1 MLRALLLALMVLAV
15 PAKETAPVVTDGPS
29 FTADGQL
36 KFPAEYREWVYL
48 TSGLD
53 MTYGPN
59 APAAAHPV
67 FDNVFVNPSAYRSF
81 LRTGTW
87 PDGTVIMLENRAA
100 VGEVSINKRGKT
112 QSTEVTGLEVHVKDS
127 AHLKGDSWGFFNFK
141 DKVSAKL
148 IDRPASC
155 YTCHEQHAAVNTTFV
170 QFYPTLLPLA
180 TEKKTLSEAYLTEM
194 AAPAVIAD
202 GKQGSVAR

>member
-1 MLRALLLALMVLAV
+1 MLRGLLLVLMVLAV
-15 PAKETAPVVTDGPS
+15 PVKETAPVVTDGPS

-36 KFPAEYREWVYL
+36 KFPADYREWVYL

-59 APAAAHPV
+59 ASVSAHPM
-67 FDNVFVNPSAYRSF
+67 FDNVFVSPSAYRSF
-81 LRTGTW
+81 LKTGTW
-87 PDGTVIMLENRAA
+87 PDGTIMMLENRGA
-100 VGEVSINKRGKT
+100 VGDVSINKRGKT
-112 QSTEVTGLEVHVKDS
+112 QSAEVTGLEVHVKDS
-127 AHLKGDSWGFFNFK
+127 AHLKGDGWGFFNFK

-155 YTCHEQHAAVNTTFV
+155 YTCHEQHAAVNTMFV

-180 TEKKTLSEAYLTEM
+180 TEKKTLSEAYVKEM
-194 AAPAVIAD
+194 ATPPAAAES
-202 GKQGSVAR
+202 K